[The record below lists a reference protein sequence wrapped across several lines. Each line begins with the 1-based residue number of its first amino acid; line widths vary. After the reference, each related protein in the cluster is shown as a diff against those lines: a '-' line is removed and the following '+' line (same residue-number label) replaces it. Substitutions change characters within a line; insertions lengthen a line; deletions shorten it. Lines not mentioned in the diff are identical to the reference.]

1 MAALARRAAILENKA
16 KKAAQRIKKMNNTVN
31 PAPQA
36 VGFLQALKFW
46 LKLGLISF
54 GGPAGQIAIMQRE
67 LVDERRW
74 ISQGRFNHALNY
86 CMLLPGP
93 EAQQLATYIG
103 WLMHGTRG
111 GIAAGALFVLPSLFI
126 IIALSALYIGYGQ
139 IPWVAA
145 LFYGIQCAVAAL
157 VLHALWRVGSKTL
170 KHPAKSPIL
179 WAVAV
184 LSFIAIEFFNIGF
197 PWIVA
202 VAALTGWLGS
212 RYAPA
217 EFAGGGHAS
226 TSQASAL
233 PAIIDD
239 NTPTPAH
246 AKFSAPRLWAVFGI
260 GALLWALPMLALV
273 SSLGWQHSLTQMGW
287 FFSKA
292 AMVTF
297 GGAYAVLPYVN
308 QAAVEHYGWLS
319 AKQMMDGLALGE
331 TTPGP
336 LIMIVA
342 FIGYVGQ
349 AQETL
354 RSGAGAALIGPASV
368 MMGALGACIA
378 TWFTFLPSFVF
389 ILAGGPMI
397 ETTHG
402 KLGFTASLKAITAA
416 VVGVIAALAVFF
428 IVNVAVHAKAG
439 ASLWSMIDYPAVLII
454 TAAAVALFR
463 FKAGVI
469 SVIAACALAGL
480 VVRWVLV

>member
-1 MAALARRAAILENKA
+1 MHPPVAPSRTSGISFLE
-16 KKAAQRIKKMNNTVN
+16 
-31 PAPQA
+31 
-36 VGFLQALKFW
+36 ALKFW
-46 LKLGLISF
+46 FKLGCISF

-67 LVDERRW
+67 LVDEKRW

-111 GIAAGALFVLPSLFI
+111 GIAAGVLFVLPSLFI
-126 IIALSALYIGYGQ
+126 LIALSALYVSYGQ

-157 VLHALWRVGSKTL
+157 VVHALWRVGSKTL
-170 KHPAKSPIL
+170 KSPFKSPIL
-179 WAVAV
+179 WGIAVA
-184 LSFIAIEFFNIGF
+184 SFVAIEFFRVGF

-202 VAALTGWLGS
+202 VAALIGWLGAKVS
-212 RYAPA
+212 PA
-217 EFAGGGHAS
+217 QFAGAGHAGEAK
-226 TSQASAL
+226 TLAL
-233 PAIIDD
+233 PSTIDD
-239 NTPTPAH
+239 DTPTPVH
-246 AKFSAPRLWAVFGI
+246 ALFSRTRLLTVLVV

-273 SSLGWQHSLTQMGW
+273 SHLGWQNSVTQMGW

-308 QAAVEHYGWLS
+308 QAAVEQYQWVT
-319 AKQMMDGLALGE
+319 AKQMIDGLALGE

-349 AQETL
+349 AQEAL
-354 RSGAGAALIGPASV
+354 RSSANGSAALF
-368 MMGALGACIA
+368 MGALGACVA
-378 TWFTFLPSFVF
+378 TWFTFLPSFIF
-389 ILAGGPMI
+389 ILAGGPLI

-402 KLGFTASLKAITAA
+402 KLGFTAPLKAITAA
-416 VVGVIAALAVFF
+416 VVGVIATLALLF
-428 IVNVAVHAKAG
+428 IMHIALPSEPNGGYKPDAIAMLIIAG
-439 ASLWSMIDYPAVLII
+439 AAL
-454 TAAAVALFR
+454 ALFR
-463 FKAGVI
+463 FKLNVMRVI
-469 SVIAACALAGL
+469 GACAVAGL
-480 VVRWVLV
+480 LLH